1 LELGNW
7 EIAFTT
13 RFPNFPIQNFKIL
26 KSHAI
31 LKIKNLRWYIAG
43 MIALATAINYL
54 DRQSLPII
62 LSELRKAIPVSDGQY
77 GLINSVFL
85 FSYGTMYAIGGRIL
99 DVMGS
104 RKGYAIMIAWW
115 SLASGLHGLI
125 GSVLGLGIARFLL
138 GLGEGGGFPGS
149 AKVVS
154 EWFPVKER
162 SFAFGIFNT
171 GASLGAV
178 IAPPLFAAIITF
190 FNWRWAFL
198 LTGVLG
204 LMWAQAWWKWYATPN
219 TNKFITEPE
228 KEYVTREQSTG
239 PTTIS
244 WMSLFRIRAVWGLM
258 TVKFLTD
265 AGWFFFIFWLPK
277 YLNDVRDLNIKAI
290 GAYAWIPYAFAGAG
304 SFLGGWFSSY
314 LLKKNVSL
322 DMARKIP
329 MGISAALVPASLF
342 ITDASL
348 SMAIVFFS
356 LAMFGHQF
364 WSTIVQ
370 TLAADLFPSNIV
382 GTVAGLMGC
391 IGTYGAMLFSLI
403 IGFVIG
409 QYGYHPAFLIA
420 GVLHPVSFLLIYIII
435 GKIEMSKRI
444 SSIEHFKTTVLQ

>member
-1 LELGNW
+1 M
-7 EIAFTT
+7 
-13 RFPNFPIQNFKIL
+13 
-26 KSHAI
+26 
-31 LKIKNLRWYIAG
+31 KIKHLRWYIAG

-62 LSELRKAIPVSDGQY
+62 ISELRKAIPVSDGQY

-85 FSYGTMYAIGGRIL
+85 LAYGTMYAIGGKIL
-99 DVMGS
+99 DSMGA

-125 GSVLGLGIARFLL
+125 TSVVGLGVARFLL

-171 GASLGAV
+171 GASVGAV

-198 LTGVLG
+198 FTGLLG
-204 LMWAQAWWKWYATPN
+204 LIWALLWWRWYAPPGGN
-219 TNKFITEPE
+219 RFITAKE
-228 KEYVTREQSTG
+228 KEYVTTGLQHEQSATSI
-239 PTTIS
+239 P
-244 WMSLFRIRAVWGLM
+244 WFSLFRYRKIWGLL
-258 TVKFLTD
+258 TIKFLTD

-277 YLNDVRDLNIKAI
+277 YLNDVRSLNIQAI

-314 LLKKNVSL
+314 LLKRQVSL
-322 DMARKIP
+322 DKARKIP
-329 MGISAALVPASLF
+329 LGIAAALLPASLF

-348 SMAIVFFS
+348 HMAIVFFS

-370 TLAADLFPSNIV
+370 TLAADLFPSKVV
-382 GTVAGLMGC
+382 GSVAGLMGC

-403 IGFVIG
+403 IGYVIE
-409 QYGYHPAFLIA
+409 QYGYRPAFLIA
-420 GVLHPVSFLLIYIII
+420 GILHPVSFLLIYIII
-435 GKIEMSKRI
+435 GKIEMVKRLTPPELI
-444 SSIEHFKTTVLQ
+444 KTSVTP

>member
-1 LELGNW
+1 M
-7 EIAFTT
+7 
-13 RFPNFPIQNFKIL
+13 
-26 KSHAI
+26 
-31 LKIKNLRWYIAG
+31 KIKHLRWYIAG

-62 LSELRKAIPVSDGQY
+62 ISELRKAIPVSDGEY

-85 FSYGTMYAIGGRIL
+85 LAYGTMYAVGGRIL

-104 RKGYAIMIAWW
+104 RKGYALMIAWW

-125 GSVLGLGIARFLL
+125 TSVLGLGIARFLL

-178 IAPPLFAAIITF
+178 IAPPLFAAIITYL
-190 FNWRWAFL
+190 NWRWAFL
-198 LTGVLG
+198 LTGLAG
-204 LMWAQAWWKWYATPN
+204 LIWAVTWWKWYATPA
-219 TNKFITEPE
+219 TNKFIT
-228 KEYVTREQSTG
+228 KEEQDYVGTEQSTERSAV
-239 PTTIS
+239 S
-244 WMSLFRIRAVWGLM
+244 WWSLFRIRKVWGLL
-258 TVKFLTD
+258 TIKFLTD

-277 YLNDVRDLNIKAI
+277 YLNDVRDLDIKAI

-304 SFLGGWFSSY
+304 SFIGGWFSSY
-314 LLKKNVSL
+314 LLKRNVSL
-322 DMARKIP
+322 DIARKIP
-329 MGISAALVPASLF
+329 LGISAFLLPASLF

-348 SMAIVFFS
+348 SMAMVFFS
-356 LAMFGHQF
+356 MAMFGHQF

-370 TLAADLFPSNIV
+370 TLAADMFPSKIV

-403 IGFVIG
+403 IGFVIEH
-409 QYGYHPAFLIA
+409 YGYQPAFLIA
-420 GVLHPVSFLLIYIII
+420 GVLHPVSFGLIYVII
-435 GKIEMSKRI
+435 GKIGMEKKFLAPST
-444 SSIEHFKTTVLQ
+444 FKTSVLQ